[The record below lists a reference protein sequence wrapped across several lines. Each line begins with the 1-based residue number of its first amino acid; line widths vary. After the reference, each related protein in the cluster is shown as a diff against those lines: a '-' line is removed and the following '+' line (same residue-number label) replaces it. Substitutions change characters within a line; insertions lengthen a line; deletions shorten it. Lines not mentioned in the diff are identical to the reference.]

1 VSRVAIATCLGVE
14 DPDQALLHEALVVAG
29 VHAQP
34 CVWDDPSID
43 WGHFDLVV
51 IRSTWDY
58 TSRRAEFLTWAKSVK
73 HLANPYAAIEY
84 STDKHYLGDLAKHG
98 LTIIP
103 SHFCDVGKKPRFFDG
118 DFVVK
123 PCVGA
128 GSMAAERYHASQH
141 DQASAHV
148 KSLHAQGRDVLVQPY
163 VASVDTFGERALV
176 FLDGAYSHAITKG
189 AMLNVTELDRS
200 RLYRHENLSLAEGEP
215 AAIDVARHVLEVK
228 GFSHLLYARVDLVK
242 LDGGWAV
249 MEVELVEPSLFL
261 TFDPSAATRLAAAI
275 ARRAA

>member
-1 VSRVAIATCLGVE
+1 MSRVAIATCLGVE
-14 DPDQALLHEALVVAG
+14 DPDQELLTNALSAAG
-29 VHAQP
+29 VHAQL

-58 TSRRAEFLTWAKSVK
+58 TARRAEFLTWAKGVK

-84 STDKHYLGDLAKHG
+84 STDKHYLSDLAKHG
-98 LTIIP
+98 VVIIP

-128 GSMAAERYHASQH
+128 GSMAAERYNSQQH
-141 DQASAHV
+141 DQAGVHV

-163 VASVDTFGERALV
+163 VASVDSFGERALV
-176 FLDGAYSHAITKG
+176 FIDGAYSHAITKG
-189 AMLNVTELDRS
+189 AMLNVSELDRS
-200 RLYRHENLSLAEGEP
+200 RLYRHENLALAEGEP
-215 AAIDVARHVLEVK
+215 EAIDVARHVLEVK
-228 GFSHLLYARVDLVK
+228 GFSHLLYARVDLVQYER
-242 LDGGWAV
+242 GWAV

-261 TFDPSAATRLAAAI
+261 TFVPSAATRLAVAI
-275 ARRAA
+275 ARLAA